1 VSISRDGSSIATG
14 VTGTSYTDSSGLIG
28 NTSYTYIVTPYDS
41 SIAGATLS
49 VTQKTLPNVTS
60 LSVSS
65 FTASQIVLAFSGT
78 YTTVNISRD
87 GIDIATNISGTSYTD
102 SSGLIGDTSYTY
114 TVTSYNSS
122 GIIGSALSVTQKT
135 LPLLSSLSV
144 SSYTDVQIAL
154 AFPGYYTTV
163 NITRDGSSIATD
175 VSGTTYTDSSG
186 LTANTSYTYVVTP
199 YNSSG
204 IAGSTLTITKV
215 TLSTITSLS
224 VSSFTDAQIVLAY
237 SGSYVNV
244 SISRD
249 GSSIATNITGTSYT
263 DSSGLIGNTSYTYIL
278 TPYDASGISGIT
290 STITQ
295 KTLTNITSLSV
306 SSFTAS
312 QIILAFSGTYTTVN
326 ISRDGSPIA
335 TDIADI
341 TYTDVSGLTA
351 NTSYTYLLTPYDSSG
366 NAGTTSTIT
375 QITSENIPTL
385 TSLTISSFT
394 TSQIVL
400 AYSGT
405 YANVSITRDGSPIAT
420 NVTGTSYTDSS
431 GLTANTSYTYIV
443 TPYNSSGTS
452 GTASTITQ
460 NTLSNITS
468 LSISSHTATQIVL
481 AYTGNYTN
489 VSITRDGSPIA
500 TNVTGT
506 SYTDSSGLSAN
517 TSYTYIVTPYDVS
530 GNSGSTSTIT
540 QRTLAD
546 LTSLS
551 VSSYTTSQI
560 VLAYT
565 GNYTNVSITRD
576 GSPIATNVTGTSYTD
591 SSGLTANTYYTYI
604 VTPNDVS
611 GNSGSGLTVSVST
624 IPVLTSLSVS
634 SFTAAQ
640 IVLAYDG
647 SYTNVSITRDG
658 SAIATNVSGTS
669 YTDSSGLIGKT
680 SYTYVVTPYNSSSIA
695 GSTLSIT
702 QSTLP
707 NITSLDISSNETAT
721 QLILEYSGNYTDVSI
736 TRNGTAIATNVT
748 GTTYTDASGLTGDT
762 SYVYNVTPNDSLN
775 NTSGTYSTISHITLP
790 LLASLSVLSKTDT
803 QIILEYSGYYTDVS
817 ITQNGTS
824 IASHVTGTTY
834 TSTGLI
840 GNTSYT
846 YIVTP
851 YNSLSIAGST
861 STITVVTLP
870 NVSHNP

>member
-1 VSISRDGSSIATG
+1 
-14 VTGTSYTDSSGLIG
+14 
-28 NTSYTYIVTPYDS
+28 
-41 SIAGATLS
+41 
-49 VTQKTLPNVTS
+49 
-60 LSVSS
+60 
-65 FTASQIVLAFSGT
+65 
-78 YTTVNISRD
+78 
-87 GIDIATNISGTSYTD
+87 
-102 SSGLIGDTSYTY
+102 
-114 TVTSYNSS
+114 
-122 GIIGSALSVTQKT
+122 
-135 LPLLSSLSV
+135 
-144 SSYTDVQIAL
+144 
-154 AFPGYYTTV
+154 
-163 NITRDGSSIATD
+163 
-175 VSGTTYTDSSG
+175 
-186 LTANTSYTYVVTP
+186 
-199 YNSSG
+199 
-204 IAGSTLTITKV
+204 
-215 TLSTITSLS
+215 
-224 VSSFTDAQIVLAY
+224 
-237 SGSYVNV
+237 
-244 SISRD
+244 
-249 GSSIATNITGTSYT
+249 
-263 DSSGLIGNTSYTYIL
+263 
-278 TPYDASGISGIT
+278 
-290 STITQ
+290 
-295 KTLTNITSLSV
+295 
-306 SSFTAS
+306 
-312 QIILAFSGTYTTVN
+312 
-326 ISRDGSPIA
+326 
-335 TDIADI
+335 
-341 TYTDVSGLTA
+341 
-351 NTSYTYLLTPYDSSG
+351 
-366 NAGTTSTIT
+366 
-375 QITSENIPTL
+375 
-385 TSLTISSFT
+385 
-394 TSQIVL
+394 
-400 AYSGT
+400 
-405 YANVSITRDGSPIAT
+405 
-420 NVTGTSYTDSS
+420 
-431 GLTANTSYTYIV
+431 
-443 TPYNSSGTS
+443 
-452 GTASTITQ
+452 
-460 NTLSNITS
+460 
-468 LSISSHTATQIVL
+468 
-481 AYTGNYTN
+481 
-489 VSITRDGSPIA
+489 
-500 TNVTGT
+500 
-506 SYTDSSGLSAN
+506 
-517 TSYTYIVTPYDVS
+517 VTPYDVS